1 MLLLSLIIEPLLYL
15 SMAEYRLFSAA
26 LFGLC
31 VAALVALARPSGVTR
46 RVLVGL
52 PSNWA
57 ALPLGI
63 SIPLL
68 PVLGSQGVILAG
80 VLLLVLCADIHAT
93 LRRLL
98 WAAPAIAFLAGSVI
112 IETLTALHLQDTSRG
127 FFGGITLDSLERI
140 LDIARSLFESEVT
153 TWGLLTRVTLFALL
167 LQALSDNRELRNSF
181 AKGVLIG
188 CTVAAGGALLYGV
201 GLSPNQTEFWT
212 KINRI
217 SSTLSDPNALGVV
230 MALALWIDM
239 LGCSLFAAQSK
250 ARKGWLLLITVAG
263 LLSGSRT
270 FILSLLLL
278 VFFVVAKKERRV
290 AVGLVALAVL
300 GFIVLNLASLFF
312 EGLSPS
318 IALLPMPEGMRRVIT
333 TLTIS
338 EWNEAFFSRS
348 IFTQLNMA
356 FIKSAPFFGSGADRF
371 RDYAPL
377 ISEHYNLGLGSWVD
391 NANNLYLGIV
401 SELGIF
407 GAIAALLAAYGRR
420 VLRAGPRLAGAA
432 LATLGIIFIT
442 GPHVD
447 FPEVLVLVAL
457 VLALCTEAKPSLSR
471 LTRVGVVAL
480 FVAGAFGAMVH
491 ESGVYGWRV
500 REEQSERIL
509 VRWLTHNARINLPCK
524 EIAGGSEAVITLR
537 AKYIPSSAPLKITV
551 STGSDAGKD
560 EQTLEL
566 RSSQDS
572 QVRVRCAELSKEVGV
587 AVLTRPA
594 WSPYR
599 ASPGRSNDRRILGVE
614 QVLD

>member
-15 SMAEYRLFSAA
+15 SMAEYRLLSAA
-26 LFGLC
+26 LFGLY

-68 PVLGSQGVILAG
+68 PVLGSHGVILAG

-127 FFGGITLDSLERI
+127 FFGGVTLDSLERI

-188 CTVAAGGALLYGV
+188 CTVAAGGALLNGV

-278 VFFVVAKKERRV
+278 VFFVVAKRERRV

-377 ISEHYNLGLGSWVD
+377 ISEQYNLGLGSWVD

-407 GAIAALLAAYGRR
+407 GVIAALLAAYGRR
-420 VLRAGPRLAGAA
+420 VLRAGPRLAAAA
-432 LATLGIIFIT
+432 LATLAIIFIT
-442 GPHVD
+442 GPHVE

-457 VLALCTEAKPSLSR
+457 VLALCTEATSLSR
-471 LTRVGVVAL
+471 LSHVGVAAL
-480 FVAGAFGAMVH
+480 FVAGAFGAIVH
-491 ESGVYGWRV
+491 ESGVYGWRA

-524 EIAGGSEAVITLR
+524 QIAGGSEAVITLR
-537 AKYIPSSAPLKITV
+537 AKYIPSSAPIKVTL
-551 STGSDAGKD
+551 STGIDAGKD

-566 RSSQDS
+566 RSSQDY

-587 AVLTRPA
+587 SVLTRPA

-599 ASPGRSNDRRILGVE
+599 ASPGRSNDRRILGVQ